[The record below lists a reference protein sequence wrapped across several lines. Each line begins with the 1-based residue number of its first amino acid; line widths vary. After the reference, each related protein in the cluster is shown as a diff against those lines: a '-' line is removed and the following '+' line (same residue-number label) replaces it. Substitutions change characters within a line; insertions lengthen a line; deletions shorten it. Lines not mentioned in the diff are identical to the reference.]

1 MTKTLHKLHWDS
13 YYESEL
19 VSIVW
24 VVCVYVSAHGCV
36 VPVSDLVFWGV
47 FCLARLLF
55 LRWIKGEGAPS
66 RLCWMAEIL
75 KGCLQ
80 RDWGK

>member
-1 MTKTLHKLHWDS
+1 MTKKLHKLHWDS

-36 VPVSDLVFWGV
+36 VPVSVLVF
-47 FCLARLLF
+47 FFF
-55 LRWIKGEGAPS
+55 LVGGFAWPV
-66 RLCWMAEIL
+66 CFF
-75 KGCLQ
+75 
-80 RDWGK
+80 

>member
-1 MTKTLHKLHWDS
+1 MTKKLHKLHWDS

-36 VPVSDLVFWGV
+36 VPVSVLVFFFFWWGG
-47 FCLARLLF
+47 LL
-55 LRWIKGEGAPS
+55 GPS
-66 RLCWMAEIL
+66 AFSEV
-75 KGCLQ
+75 
-80 RDWGK
+80 D

>member
-36 VPVSDLVFWGV
+36 VPVSVLGF
-47 FCLARLLF
+47 LF
-55 LRWIKGEGAPS
+55 GPS
-66 RLCWMAEIL
+66 AFSEV
-75 KGCLQ
+75 
-80 RDWGK
+80 D